1 METGMIPDESDLCVS
16 CGMCCDGTYLAWA
29 PVVDSDDITGLQS
42 VNHPVEFSEPRG
54 THFTLPCPA
63 LVDKCCTVYGHRP
76 AICPTYRCDL
86 LNRYAAGGIAKA
98 DALAAISD
106 TLAARDKV
114 RPALYE
120 RLGVTRPTSMFTL
133 YEALDAERDGAADPG
148 ASRAADSDLMA
159 DIGLLNYLLSKH
171 FRTLPGA
178 KIEPA
183 DGLDVTQA

>member
-1 METGMIPDESDLCVS
+1 MGTGMILDESDLCVS

-29 PVVDSDDITGLQS
+29 PVVETDDTTGLQS
-42 VNHPVEFSEPRG
+42 VNHSVEFSEAGRP
-54 THFTLPCPA
+54 HFALPCPA
-63 LVDKCCTVYGHRP
+63 LVDKWCTVYGHRP

-98 DALAAISD
+98 DALAGISD
-106 TLAARDKV
+106 TLVARDKV

-133 YEALDAERDGAADPG
+133 HEDLDAERDGAADPA
-148 ASRAADSDLMA
+148 ASRAAGSDLMA

-171 FRTLPGA
+171 FRTLPA
-178 KIEPA
+178 VKNEPA